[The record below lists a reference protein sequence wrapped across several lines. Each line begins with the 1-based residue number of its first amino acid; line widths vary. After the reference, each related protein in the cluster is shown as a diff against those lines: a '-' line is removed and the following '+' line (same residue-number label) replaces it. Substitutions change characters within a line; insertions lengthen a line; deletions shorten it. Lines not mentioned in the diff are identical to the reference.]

1 MFLTTHILHLYA
13 MYIFNKLLKQYKQ
26 QQGVFFIFCFLILYF
41 LLN

>member
-26 QQGVFFIFCFLILYF
+26 EQGVFLYF
-41 LLN
+41 VFVFF